1 MARTDRLLALL
12 QLLRQYRHPVTAQ
25 ILSAQL
31 QVSVRTIY
39 RDIATLQAQGANI
52 EGEAGLG
59 FQLRPG
65 YLLPPLMFT
74 EEEIEALILGA
85 KWVDARTDAK
95 LAQQAKSAITKI
107 EAVLPPAL
115 QEKISQNSLMI
126 PFGKTYPTHQIDMSL
141 LRQAIRRQ
149 KKVDIQYLDLK
160 QQSSER
166 RLWPFA
172 LGFFEQTQVLVGWCE
187 LRQGFRHFRT
197 DRIQSLTLT
206 ETGFPQHKQKLIA
219 DWCQQNNIKYVPLF
233 DS

>member
-1 MARTDRLLALL
+1 MARTDRLLSLL

-25 ILSAQL
+25 ILAEQL
-31 QVSVRTIY
+31 QVSIRTIY

-187 LRQGFRHFRT
+187 LRQDFRHFRT